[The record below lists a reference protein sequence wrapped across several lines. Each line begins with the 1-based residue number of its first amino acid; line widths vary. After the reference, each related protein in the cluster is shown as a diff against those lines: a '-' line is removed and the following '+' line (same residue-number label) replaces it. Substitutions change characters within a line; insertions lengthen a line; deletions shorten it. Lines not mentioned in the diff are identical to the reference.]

1 MEELNVGL
9 LVVLLYIA
17 PVVLVFAVMALIS
30 SWFE

>member
-1 MEELNVGL
+1 MEELNISSL
-9 LVVLLYIA
+9 IVLIYIL